1 MHGLYFELLCYF
13 KSRDHIIK
21 ARIIN
26 NNKTLLT
33 LIKYNMYHSTV
44 SEWLCWAILLPMVDS
59 LQFWG
64 EEEVVG
70 TTQGSCRAD
79 AGLRPSPF
87 HCDFEIGQLWAHAVP
102 RQSLSLWSSF
112 FSFPSDAMM
121 LGIWIHVWL
130 ASNVQHSKTKF
141 LFPSK
146 PVLTIFSS
154 LSGNQTILPSS
165 ALPRPK
171 C

>member
-102 RQSLSLWSSF
+102 RQSLSLWSSLLSLHSNWDYSQVCAANSGSHF
-112 FSFPSDAMM
+112 TRKSTSCFSF
-121 LGIWIHVWL
+121 LVKGVRWL
-130 ASNVQHSKTKF
+130 QLRQHF
-141 LFPSK
+141 L
-146 PVLTIFSS
+146 LIYT
-154 LSGNQTILPSS
+154 
-165 ALPRPK
+165 
-171 C
+171 